1 MVIRGQRFLQG
12 RRQITVQTP
21 DTVVTT
27 RTSPSPTSHENVWF
41 TFAPMFV
48 GSEEPLAIEGVSL
61 PLSLDDPRR
70 ILRPLDP
77 IFTSAGYFPHLR
89 ALSLL
94 NRSVRTLPS
103 KLHVPKKD
111 FQSCVV
117 EFLDVI

>member
-1 MVIRGQRFLQG
+1 M
-12 RRQITVQTP
+12 
-21 DTVVTT
+21 
-27 RTSPSPTSHENVWF
+27 F
-41 TFAPMFV
+41 T

-77 IFTSAGYFPHLR
+77 VFTSAGYFPHLR

-111 FQSCVV
+111 RTGVDDCDTSDRSKCLRYYSEGVGGCDTTV
-117 EFLDVI
+117 HG